1 MNKAQIMTKNK
12 AKFHNKNTKIIKELI
27 KGIIKKTKSKLN
39 LEIIYIFQNKI
50 RS

>member
-1 MNKAQIMTKNK
+1 MNNSQIMTKNK
-12 AKFHNKNTKIIKELI
+12 AKFLKENTKIIKELI

-39 LEIIYIFQNKI
+39 LEIINIFQNKI

>member
-1 MNKAQIMTKNK
+1 MTKAQIMTKDK
-12 AKFHNKNTKIIKELI
+12 AKFPKENTKIIKELI

-39 LEIIYIFQNKI
+39 LEIIYLFQNKI